1 MDNDNIID
9 IIYGNLGTMTATDQ
23 KVAQAVLAD
32 PKAAVNYTISEL
44 AKVAQVSE
52 ASISRF
58 CKNLALTGF
67 HQLKIQLAK
76 VADDES
82 AYYDEINIDN
92 VQQALTNIKSNK
104 VAEISN
110 TLAGFTTPVLK
121 KIMTLIDHARIL
133 QIAAEGNTYPV
144 VADAVY
150 RFNQIGIMAI
160 GDESWSTSIGQTLN
174 LTADDVL
181 LVISN
186 SGESKA
192 LLKQIEVAHQR
203 GMQVIAITNRKDSP
217 IALKADLHLRT
228 SVRQHVLNSDYYF
241 SRVAAMTATET
252 LFLLSIYEDRQR
264 LSAIKNH
271 ANILSLPKI
280 SPTQPK

>member
-58 CKNLALTGF
+58 CKNLTLTGF

-104 VAEISN
+104 IAEISN

-121 KIMTLIDHARIL
+121 KIMILIDHARIL

-174 LTADDVL
+174 LTANDVL

-203 GMQVIAITNRKDSP
+203 GMQVISITNRKDSP

-252 LFLLSIYEDRQR
+252 LFLLLIAEDRQR
-264 LSAIKNH
+264 LNAIQSH
-271 ANILSLPKI
+271 ENIISTVKI
-280 SPTQPK
+280 

>member
-58 CKNLALTGF
+58 CKNLTLTGF

-104 VAEISN
+104 IAEISN

-144 VADAVY
+144 VSDAVY

-174 LTADDVL
+174 LTANDVL

-203 GMQVIAITNRKDSP
+203 GMQVISITNRKDSP

-252 LFLLSIYEDRQR
+252 LFLLLIAEDRQR
-264 LSAIKNH
+264 LNAIQSH
-271 ANILSLPKI
+271 ENIISTVKI
-280 SPTQPK
+280 

>member
-9 IIYGNLGTMTATDQ
+9 VIYGNLGSMTATDQ
-23 KVAQAVLAD
+23 KVAQVVLAD
-32 PKAAVNYTISEL
+32 PQAAVNYTISEL
-44 AKVAQVSE
+44 AKAAKVSE

-58 CKNLALTGF
+58 CKNLSLTGF

-76 VADDES
+76 FADDES

-92 VQQALTNIKSNK
+92 IQQALTNIKSNK

-110 TLAGFTTPVLK
+110 TLAGFSTPVIK
-121 KIMTLIDHARIL
+121 KIMHLIDHARIL

-144 VADAVY
+144 VADAIY

-181 LVISN
+181 LMISN

-192 LLKQIEVAHQR
+192 LLKQVEVAHQR

-217 IALKADLHLRT
+217 IALKADHHLRT
-228 SVRQHVLNSDYYF
+228 SVRQHVLNADYYF
-241 SRVAAMTATET
+241 SRVAAMTATEA
-252 LFLLSIYEDRQR
+252 LFLLLIAEDRQR
-264 LSAIKNH
+264 LSAIQKH
-271 ANILSLPKI
+271 ENIIADVKI
-280 SPTQPK
+280 

>member
-58 CKNLALTGF
+58 CKNLTLTGF

-104 VAEISN
+104 IAEISN

-144 VADAVY
+144 VSDAVY

-203 GMQVIAITNRKDSP
+203 GMQVISITNRKDSP
-217 IALKADLHLRT
+217 IALQGDLHLRT

-252 LFLLSIYEDRQR
+252 LFLLLIAEDRQR
-264 LSAIKNH
+264 LNAIQSH
-271 ANILSLPKI
+271 ENIISTVKI
-280 SPTQPK
+280 

>member
-252 LFLLSIYEDRQR
+252 LFLLLIAEDRQR
-264 LSAIKNH
+264 LSAIQNH
-271 ANILSLPKI
+271 ENIISTAKI
-280 SPTQPK
+280 

>member
-9 IIYGNLGTMTATDQ
+9 IIYGNLGSMTATDQ

-110 TLAGFTTPVLK
+110 TIAGFSTPVIK
-121 KIMTLIDHARIL
+121 KIMALIDHARIL

-160 GDESWSTSIGQTLN
+160 GDESW
-174 LTADDVL
+174 
-181 LVISN
+181 
-186 SGESKA
+186 
-192 LLKQIEVAHQR
+192 
-203 GMQVIAITNRKDSP
+203 
-217 IALKADLHLRT
+217 
-228 SVRQHVLNSDYYF
+228 
-241 SRVAAMTATET
+241 
-252 LFLLSIYEDRQR
+252 
-264 LSAIKNH
+264 
-271 ANILSLPKI
+271 
-280 SPTQPK
+280 

>member
-186 SGESKA
+186 SGKSKA

-252 LFLLSIYEDRQR
+252 LFLLLIAEDRQR
-264 LSAIKNH
+264 LSAIQNH
-271 ANILSLPKI
+271 ENIISTAKI
-280 SPTQPK
+280 

>member
-58 CKNLALTGF
+58 CKNLTLTGF

-104 VAEISN
+104 IAEISN
-110 TLAGFTTPVLK
+110 TLASFTTSVLK

-144 VADAVY
+144 VSDAVY

-174 LTADDVL
+174 LTANDVL

-203 GMQVIAITNRKDSP
+203 GMQVISITNRKDSP
-217 IALKADLHLRT
+217 IALQGDLHLRT

-252 LFLLSIYEDRQR
+252 LFLLLIAEDRQR
-264 LSAIKNH
+264 LNAIQSH
-271 ANILSLPKI
+271 ENIISTVKI
-280 SPTQPK
+280 

>member
-58 CKNLALTGF
+58 CKNLTLTGF

-104 VAEISN
+104 IAEISN

-144 VADAVY
+144 VSDAVY

-174 LTADDVL
+174 LTANDVL

-203 GMQVIAITNRKDSP
+203 GMQVISITNRKDSP
-217 IALKADLHLRT
+217 IALQGDLHLRT

-252 LFLLSIYEDRQR
+252 LFLLLIAEDRQR
-264 LSAIKNH
+264 LNAIQSH
-271 ANILSLPKI
+271 ENIISTVKI
-280 SPTQPK
+280 

>member
-58 CKNLALTGF
+58 CKNLTLTGF

-104 VAEISN
+104 IAEISN

-121 KIMTLIDHARIL
+121 KIMILIDHARIL

-186 SGESKA
+186 SGESKS

-203 GMQVIAITNRKDSP
+203 GMQVISITNRKDSP

-252 LFLLSIYEDRQR
+252 LFLLLIAEDRQR
-264 LSAIKNH
+264 LNAIQSH
-271 ANILSLPKI
+271 ENIISTVKI
-280 SPTQPK
+280 

>member
-58 CKNLALTGF
+58 CKNLTLTGF

-104 VAEISN
+104 IAEISN

-144 VADAVY
+144 VSDAVY

-174 LTADDVL
+174 LTANDVL

-203 GMQVIAITNRKDSP
+203 GMQVISITNRKDSP
-217 IALKADLHLRT
+217 IALQGDLHLRT
-228 SVRQHVLNSDYYF
+228 SVRQHVLNSNYYF

-252 LFLLSIYEDRQR
+252 LFLLLIAEDRQR
-264 LSAIKNH
+264 LNAIQSH
-271 ANILSLPKI
+271 ENIISTVKI
-280 SPTQPK
+280 

>member
-58 CKNLALTGF
+58 CKNLTLTGF

-104 VAEISN
+104 IAEISN

-144 VADAVY
+144 VSDAVY

-186 SGESKA
+186 SGESKS

-203 GMQVIAITNRKDSP
+203 GMQVISITNRKDSP
-217 IALKADLHLRT
+217 IALQGDLHLRT

-252 LFLLSIYEDRQR
+252 LFLLLIAEDRQR
-264 LSAIKNH
+264 LNAIQSH
-271 ANILSLPKI
+271 ENIISTVKI
-280 SPTQPK
+280 

>member
-9 IIYGNLGTMTATDQ
+9 VIYGNLGSMPATDQ
-23 KVAQAVLAD
+23 KVAQVVLAD
-32 PKAAVNYTISEL
+32 PQAAVNYTISEL
-44 AKVAQVSE
+44 AKAAKVSE

-58 CKNLALTGF
+58 CKNLSLTGF

-76 VADDES
+76 FADDES

-92 VQQALTNIKSNK
+92 IQQALTNIKSNK

-110 TLAGFTTPVLK
+110 TLAGFSTPVIK
-121 KIMTLIDHARIL
+121 KIMHLIDHARIL

-144 VADAVY
+144 VADAIY

-181 LVISN
+181 LMISN

-192 LLKQIEVAHQR
+192 LLKQVEVAHQR

-217 IALKADLHLRT
+217 IALKADHHLRT
-228 SVRQHVLNSDYYF
+228 SVRQHVLNADYYF
-241 SRVAAMTATET
+241 SRVAAMTATEA
-252 LFLLSIYEDRQR
+252 LFLLLIAEDRQR
-264 LSAIKNH
+264 LSAIQKH
-271 ANILSLPKI
+271 ENIIADVKI
-280 SPTQPK
+280 

>member
-58 CKNLALTGF
+58 CKNLTLTGF

-104 VAEISN
+104 IAEISN
-110 TLAGFTTPVLK
+110 TLASFTTSVLK

-186 SGESKA
+186 SGESKS

-203 GMQVIAITNRKDSP
+203 GMQVISITNRKDSP

-228 SVRQHVLNSDYYF
+228 SVRQHVLNSNYYF

-252 LFLLSIYEDRQR
+252 LFLLLIAEDRQR
-264 LSAIKNH
+264 LNAIQSH
-271 ANILSLPKI
+271 ENIISTVKI
-280 SPTQPK
+280 

>member
-9 IIYGNLGTMTATDQ
+9 IIYGNLGSMTATDQ

-110 TLAGFTTPVLK
+110 TIAGFSTPVIK
-121 KIMTLIDHARIL
+121 KIMALIDHARIL

-186 SGESKA
+186 SGESKS
-192 LLKQIEVAHQR
+192 LLKQIDVAHQR
-203 GMQVIAITNRKDSP
+203 GIQVIAITNRKDSP
-217 IALKADLHLRT
+217 IALKADRHLRT

-241 SRVAAMTATET
+241 S
-252 LFLLSIYEDRQR
+252 
-264 LSAIKNH
+264 
-271 ANILSLPKI
+271 
-280 SPTQPK
+280 

>member
-58 CKNLALTGF
+58 CKNLTLTGF

-104 VAEISN
+104 IAEISN

-186 SGESKA
+186 SGESKS

-203 GMQVIAITNRKDSP
+203 GMQVISITNRKDSP

-252 LFLLSIYEDRQR
+252 LFLLLIAEDRQR
-264 LSAIKNH
+264 LNAIQSH
-271 ANILSLPKI
+271 ENIISTVKI
-280 SPTQPK
+280 

>member
-82 AYYDEINIDN
+82 AYYDEINIEN

-252 LFLLSIYEDRQR
+252 LFLLLIAEDRQR
-264 LSAIKNH
+264 LSAIQNH
-271 ANILSLPKI
+271 ENIISTAKI
-280 SPTQPK
+280 

>member
-58 CKNLALTGF
+58 CKNLTLTGF

-104 VAEISN
+104 IAEISN

-144 VADAVY
+144 VSDAVY

-174 LTADDVL
+174 LTANDVL

-186 SGESKA
+186 SGESKS

-203 GMQVIAITNRKDSP
+203 GMQVISITNRKDSP

-228 SVRQHVLNSDYYF
+228 SVRQLD
-241 SRVAAMTATET
+241 AALPVGLQA
-252 LFLLSIYEDRQR
+252 LKLIRPDRDAR
-264 LSAIKNH
+264 
-271 ANILSLPKI
+271 
-280 SPTQPK
+280 

>member
-58 CKNLALTGF
+58 CKNLTLTGF

-104 VAEISN
+104 IAEISN
-110 TLAGFTTPVLK
+110 TLTGFTTPVLK

-144 VADAVY
+144 VSDAVY

-174 LTADDVL
+174 LTANDVL

-203 GMQVIAITNRKDSP
+203 GMQVISITNRKDSP
-217 IALKADLHLRT
+217 IALQGDLHLRT

-252 LFLLSIYEDRQR
+252 LFLLLIAEDRQR
-264 LSAIKNH
+264 LNAIQSH
-271 ANILSLPKI
+271 ENIISTVKI
-280 SPTQPK
+280 

>member
-58 CKNLALTGF
+58 CKNLTLTGF

-104 VAEISN
+104 IAEISN

-174 LTADDVL
+174 LTANDVL

-203 GMQVIAITNRKDSP
+203 GMQVISITNRKDSP
-217 IALKADLHLRT
+217 IALQGDLHLRT

-252 LFLLSIYEDRQR
+252 LFLLLIAEDRQR
-264 LSAIKNH
+264 LNAIQSH
-271 ANILSLPKI
+271 ENIISTVKI
-280 SPTQPK
+280 

>member
-58 CKNLALTGF
+58 CKNLTLTGF

-104 VAEISN
+104 IAEISN

-121 KIMTLIDHARIL
+121 KIMILIDHARIL

-181 LVISN
+181 LVISK
-186 SGESKA
+186 SGESKS

-203 GMQVIAITNRKDSP
+203 GMQVISITNRKDSP

-252 LFLLSIYEDRQR
+252 LFLLLIAEDRQR
-264 LSAIKNH
+264 LNAIQSH
-271 ANILSLPKI
+271 ENIISTVKI
-280 SPTQPK
+280 

>member
-9 IIYGNLGTMTATDQ
+9 IIYGNLGTMTATDR
-23 KVAQAVLAD
+23 KVAKTVLAD

-58 CKNLALTGF
+58 CKNLTLTGF

-92 VQQALTNIKSNK
+92 VQQALTNIKNNK
-104 VAEISN
+104 IAEISN
-110 TLAGFTTPVLK
+110 TLAGFTTPILK
-121 KIMTLIDHARIL
+121 KIMSLIDCARIL

-174 LTADDVL
+174 LNADDVL

-203 GMQVIAITNRKDSP
+203 GMQVISITNRKDSP

-228 SVRQHVLNSDYYF
+228 SVRQHILNSDYYF

-252 LFLLSIYEDRQR
+252 VFLLLIAEDRQR
-264 LSAIKNH
+264 LNAIQSH
-271 ANILSLPKI
+271 ENIISTVKI
-280 SPTQPK
+280 

>member
-9 IIYGNLGTMTATDQ
+9 IIYGELGSMTATDH

-32 PKAAVNYTISEL
+32 PQAAVNYTISEL
-44 AKVAQVSE
+44 AKKAGVSE

-58 CKNLALTGF
+58 CKNLSLTGF

-104 VAEISN
+104 VSEISN
-110 TLAGFTTPVLK
+110 TLASFTTPVIK
-121 KIMTLIDHARIL
+121 KILKLIDQSRIL
-133 QIAAEGNTYPV
+133 QLAAEGNTYPV

-150 RFNQIGIMAI
+150 RFNQIGILAI
-160 GDESWSTSIGQTLN
+160 SDESWSTAIGQTLN
-174 LTADDVL
+174 LTKDDVL

-192 LLKQIEVAHQR
+192 LLKQIEIAHQR

-217 IALKADLHLRT
+217 IALKADHHLRT

-252 LFLLSIYEDRQR
+252 LFLLLIAEDRKR
-264 LSAIKNH
+264 LSLIQTHENL
-271 ANILSLPKI
+271 ISTDKI
-280 SPTQPK
+280 

>member
-58 CKNLALTGF
+58 CKNLTLTGF

-104 VAEISN
+104 IAEISN
-110 TLAGFTTPVLK
+110 TLASFTTSVLK

-186 SGESKA
+186 SGESKS

-203 GMQVIAITNRKDSP
+203 GMQVISITNRKDSP
-217 IALKADLHLRT
+217 IALQGDLHLRT

-252 LFLLSIYEDRQR
+252 LFLLLIAEDRQR
-264 LSAIKNH
+264 LNAIQSH
-271 ANILSLPKI
+271 ENIISTVKI
-280 SPTQPK
+280 

>member
-58 CKNLALTGF
+58 CKNLTLTGF

-104 VAEISN
+104 IAEISN

-203 GMQVIAITNRKDSP
+203 GMQVISITNRKDSP
-217 IALKADLHLRT
+217 IALQGDLHLRT

-252 LFLLSIYEDRQR
+252 LFLLLIAEDRQR
-264 LSAIKNH
+264 LNAIQSH
-271 ANILSLPKI
+271 ENIISTVKI
-280 SPTQPK
+280 

>member
-58 CKNLALTGF
+58 CKNLTLTGF

-92 VQQALTNIKSNK
+92 VQQALMNIKSNK
-104 VAEISN
+104 IAEISN

-144 VADAVY
+144 VSDAVY

-174 LTADDVL
+174 LTANDVL

-203 GMQVIAITNRKDSP
+203 GMQVISITNRKDSP
-217 IALKADLHLRT
+217 IALQGDLHLRT

-252 LFLLSIYEDRQR
+252 LFLLLIAEDRQR
-264 LSAIKNH
+264 LNAIQSH
-271 ANILSLPKI
+271 ENIISTVKI
-280 SPTQPK
+280 